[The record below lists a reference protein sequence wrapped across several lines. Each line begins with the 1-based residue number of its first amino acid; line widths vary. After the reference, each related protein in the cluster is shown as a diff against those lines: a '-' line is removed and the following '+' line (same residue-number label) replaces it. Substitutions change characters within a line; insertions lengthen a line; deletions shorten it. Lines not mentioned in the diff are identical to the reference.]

1 MKKNLES
8 VNFSNNKIE
17 SFYYINGIVKNL
29 NLSNNKLITI

>member
-17 SFYYINGIVKNL
+17 YFYYTNGIVKNL